1 MIITDY
7 KIGSNKITLELKG
20 EEPLIATY
28 YLKSEE
34 ELRKIK
40 KLLSYDAKV
49 EVTGSLT
56 SPLNNTIPNTFN
68 YKKYLANK
76 NIHYTMTIDSLELIE
91 KSKNPLY
98 RIKNFINKRLEANDR
113 TGYKRAFILGDKNN
127 IDSTTYTNYQ
137 KIGITHLFALSG
149 MHVGLLSGI
158 FLACLKKLKDS
169 QRYIIVDVI
178 LILYGFLV
186 GYPSSIKR
194 CILFFVLNTINK
206 IFHFNLTTIKILLL
220 TICFLIINDY
230 KIVLDVGF
238 QYSVCTVLGI
248 ALSSDFISK
257 GNRLQTSFKLSLVA
271 FLFSLPISLTNFYEI
286 NFLSVIYNIIFV
298 PFISIIIYP
307 LSLLSFFIPV
317 LNPIFVFFI
326 NILEKSV
333 TVLSKIKICSIYLDF
348 NILEILLF
356 YVLLFLIFSK
366 NKFKLSI
373 FLPLII
379 IIDII
384 LPSFNSSAYV
394 YFFDV
399 GQGDSS
405 LIISPYRKDIIM
417 IDTGGIV
424 SSGDFNSDYKVSDN
438 IISFMKSQGIR
449 KIDLL
454 ILSHGD
460 ADHAKEVQNIYEE
473 IKINSIKINPGT
485 IKEYEQIAL
494 DLIKNTS
501 YTPKNLE
508 LTYLNQQDYVE
519 ENANSLLTL
528 IKIYDKTILSFGDA
542 PKNVEEE
549 IANKYNLKNID
560 IAKISHHGSKTSSSK
575 TYLSHINPKIS
586 IISSGR
592 NNRFNHPNIETLDTL
607 NELKLSYLNTQDSG
621 SIEFRINKNR
631 VTYNEYKP

>member
-1 MIITDY
+1 
-7 KIGSNKITLELKG
+7 
-20 EEPLIATY
+20 
-28 YLKSEE
+28 
-34 ELRKIK
+34 
-40 KLLSYDAKV
+40 
-49 EVTGSLT
+49 
-56 SPLNNTIPNTFN
+56 
-68 YKKYLANK
+68 
-76 NIHYTMTIDSLELIE
+76 
-91 KSKNPLY
+91 
-98 RIKNFINKRLEANDR
+98 
-113 TGYKRAFILGDKNN
+113 
-127 IDSTTYTNYQ
+127 
-137 KIGITHLFALSG
+137 
-149 MHVGLLSGI
+149 
-158 FLACLKKLKDS
+158 
-169 QRYIIVDVI
+169 
-178 LILYGFLV
+178 
-186 GYPSSIKR
+186 
-194 CILFFVLNTINK
+194 
-206 IFHFNLTTIKILLL
+206 
-220 TICFLIINDY
+220 
-230 KIVLDVGF
+230 
-238 QYSVCTVLGI
+238 
-248 ALSSDFISK
+248 
-257 GNRLQTSFKLSLVA
+257 
-271 FLFSLPISLTNFYEI
+271 
-286 NFLSVIYNIIFV
+286 
-298 PFISIIIYP
+298 
-307 LSLLSFFIPV
+307 
-317 LNPIFVFFI
+317 
-326 NILEKSV
+326 
-333 TVLSKIKICSIYLDF
+333 
-348 NILEILLF
+348 
-356 YVLLFLIFSK
+356 
-366 NKFKLSI
+366 
-373 FLPLII
+373 
-379 IIDII
+379 
-384 LPSFNSSAYV
+384 
-394 YFFDV
+394 
-399 GQGDSS
+399 
-405 LIISPYRKDIIM
+405 M